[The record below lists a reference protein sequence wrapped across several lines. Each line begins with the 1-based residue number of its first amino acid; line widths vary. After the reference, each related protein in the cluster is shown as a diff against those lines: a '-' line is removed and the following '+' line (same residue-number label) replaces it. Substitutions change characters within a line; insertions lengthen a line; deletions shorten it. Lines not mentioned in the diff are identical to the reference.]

1 MPEVDKEFEL
11 RKKREEEFFK
21 ALQETGNYE
30 IYEEYEF
37 EKPLKEFKEEP
48 IVEEVIIEESTKIHA
63 NFDAQKNVKITIK

>member
-11 RKKREEEFFK
+11 RKKREDDFFN

-37 EKPLKEFKEEP
+37 DKPLKEFKEEP
-48 IVEEVIIEESTKIHA
+48 ILEEEIVEESTRIHQ
-63 NFDAQKNVKITIK
+63 NFDARKNVKITIK